1 MDIRK
6 WKMYTPIII
15 VLVLSI
21 PLVTAAQW
29 MDFKEARRLA
39 DEVVDS
45 SGFFTGFSEDTSTT
59 VDLIPGSIID
69 SAIDDTEENITITDS
84 SGNQQNITQPTAR
97 KSVLTG
103 VITAVVMVGL
113 AIVAA
118 FGIFFLFRLKKRITL
133 KLFFAIAL
141 GLCASI
147 AVMLYLYL
155 MRMFVNDLFGT
166 AIDEGNIFYG
176 IIIAL
181 GAVIGITIVY
191 NMVFKAMEPKRKNP
205 ALIAFCI
212 FLGPFLAIVLPVWVI
227 IFLLAG
233 VALWDLW
240 AAKRGIIKEMINLSE
255 KHREEE
261 RNGSQTVEH
270 HEVAA
275 APLVE
280 VQRPLKS
287 QLTDKIEIKRGGG
300 KRKFIDVQSGEDI
313 TSYGLYEGKHFALGI
328 GDFIFFSVLVSV
340 TFKWMMLKVPFMGF
354 YESFW
359 GEILALEMTIIVIG
373 AVLYGFK
380 QTLGFLEKESVMPGL
395 PLSVLWGLVGFIVLA
410 AYLEVMNLIFYG
422 QMVNPF

>member
-1 MDIRK
+1 L
-6 WKMYTPIII
+6 I
-15 VLVLSI
+15 VLLLSI
-21 PLVTAAQW
+21 PIVTASQW
-29 MDFKEARRLA
+29 TDFKKARRLA

-59 VDLIPGSIID
+59 VDLIPGTIID
-69 SAIDDTEENITITDS
+69 SAIDGTEENITITDS
-84 SGNQQNITQPTAR
+84 SGNQQNITQPTAK
-97 KSVLTG
+97 KSVLMG
-103 VITAVVMVGL
+103 VITAVIMVGL
-113 AIVAA
+113 AIAAA

-147 AVMLYLYL
+147 AVMMYLYL
-155 MRMFVNDLFGT
+155 FRMFLNDLFGT
-166 AIDEGNIFYG
+166 SIDEGGIFYTV
-176 IIIAL
+176 IISL

-191 NMVFKAMEPKRKNP
+191 NMVFRALEPKRKNP

-255 KHREEE
+255 KHKEEDNGAHEDVKVTREAP
-261 RNGSQTVEH
+261 
-270 HEVAA
+270 AA
-275 APLVE
+275 QPDPNVH
-280 VQRPLKS
+280 RPLRS
-287 QLTDKIEIKRGGG
+287 QLGDKIEVSRTTGR
-300 KRKFIDVQSGEDI
+300 RKLIDVQSGEDI

-359 GEILALEMTIIVIG
+359 GELLAIEMTVIVIG
-373 AVLYGFK
+373 AVLLGFR

-395 PLSVLWGLVGFIVLA
+395 PLSVLWGLVGFVLLA
-410 AYLEVMNLIFYG
+410 AYLEGMNLIFYG
-422 QMVNPF
+422 QIVNPF